1 MRQEIAY
8 RPSVNLLLSAD
19 HPFGQMGISK
29 ETELEDKPKIAEIL
43 ESHRGERHLV
53 VLHDYPDPDAIA
65 SAFAHRLIS
74 AQFDIEVGI
83 LYTGKISHQQNIALV
98 RLLAVDLINYDD
110 DVDLGQYQAAIFVDH
125 QGTTDEKVV
134 SALEAAHVPVL
145 LVVDHHQ
152 LQERLKPEFS
162 DIHQA
167 GATATIY
174 AGYLKQGIVELD
186 TARKDHVMTATALM
200 HGILSDT
207 AGFVRASAEDFE
219 AAAYLSRFRDAEL
232 LEQIMSQARSKQ
244 AMNVIHRALGNRVTI
259 ENFSIAGI
267 GYVRADDRDAIP
279 EAADFLLTEENVHT
293 AIVYGIVED
302 SDQDETLVGSM
313 RTAKFT
319 LDPDQFIKEVFG
331 KSLEGRYFG
340 GGKPTAGAFAIP
352 IGFLAGDPDE
362 AYQGLKWEV
371 YDTQIK
377 YKIFSRIGVKPQ
389 GLPK

>member
-1 MRQEIAY
+1 
-8 RPSVNLLLSAD
+8 
-19 HPFGQMGISK
+19 
-29 ETELEDKPKIAEIL
+29 LEDKTKIAEIL

-110 DVDLGQYQAAIFVDH
+110 DMDLGEYQAAIFVDH

-134 SALEAAHVPVL
+134 SALEAAGVPVL

-152 LQERLKPEFS
+152 LQDRLKPEFS
-162 DIHQA
+162 EIHQA

-207 AGFVRASAEDFE
+207 AGFIRASAEDFE

-259 ENFSIAGI
+259 ENFTIAGI
-267 GYVRADDRDAIP
+267 GYVRAEDRDAIP

-340 GGKPTAGAFAIP
+340 GGKPSAGALAIP

-362 AYQGLKWEV
+362 AYQSLKWEV

-377 YKIFSRIGVKPQ
+377 YRIFSRIGVKPK